1 MIADPSGDEISPGT
15 DPPTWLELAPA
26 ESVLWRG
33 TRRVWVL
40 LPTALGVFPFVLAGI
55 GVTILLP
62 ATDLSPVIDVV
73 GLLISLGALG
83 ILAWRYLAVRNTVYV
98 ATDEHLYRKQGVLSR
113 SVTTVDYETVQNVT
127 YSQSITGRL
136 FDHGSL
142 SFDTAGGSGTEL
154 SFQDID
160 DPRPVESLVNERM
173 ARARGQSDEETVP
186 GTTQQWEAVL
196 EEVRGIRQSLD
207 A

>member
-15 DPPTWLELAPA
+15 DPPTWLELAPG

-40 LPTALGVFPFVLAGI
+40 LPTALGVLPFVLAGI

-62 ATDLSPVIDVV
+62 ATELSPVIDVV